1 MMNTLENQK
10 GRTSKTNKTIPS
22 IPFLHESRPSLHQ
35 NASGRLSVPAR
46 GLGPERRRDENCKG
60 YKQNCTE
67 NKWGSAVTERENQ
80 RDLNRDTQVSAELC
94 LLQLTHRAHAD
105 TRGTH

>member
-35 NASGRLSVPAR
+35 NASGRLQCPRGAWAR
-46 GLGPERRRDENCKG
+46 KG
-60 YKQNCTE
+60 
-67 NKWGSAVTERENQ
+67 AVMRIAKDT
-80 RDLNRDTQVSAELC
+80 NRTAQKTNGEA
-94 LLQLTHRAHAD
+94 Q
-105 TRGTH
+105 